1 MEMGIM
7 DREELTTDQA
17 TDAVAA
23 SARRLFPL
31 VSTQQARAL
40 AILVLRDLEARGIRL
55 MRDRVRA

>member
-1 MEMGIM
+1 M
-7 DREELTTDQA
+7 DREELTTDEA

-31 VSTQQARAL
+31 VSTQQARDL
-40 AILVLRDLEARGIRL
+40 AILVLRDLEASGIRL